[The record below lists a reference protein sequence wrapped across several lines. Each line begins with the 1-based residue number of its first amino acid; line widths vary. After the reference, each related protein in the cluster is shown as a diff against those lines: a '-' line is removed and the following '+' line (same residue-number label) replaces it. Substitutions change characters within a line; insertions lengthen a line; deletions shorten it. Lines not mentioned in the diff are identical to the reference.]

1 MASERDLA
9 FTPAWKLIELI
20 QKKEVSSVELTKL
33 YLKRIEDLDSQLN
46 AYLTVTADQALKDA
60 EAADSAI
67 QNGTATGALT
77 GIPISIKDL
86 NLTKG
91 VRTTRG
97 SLLYKDFI
105 PHTDEPVVRKIKESG
120 AIILGKTNTPEF
132 GAYATTENRLGDPCV
147 NPWNTA
153 CTAGGSSGGAAA
165 GLAAG
170 LHPLAQGS
178 DGGGSIRIPG
188 SICGVFGIKPTQGRV
203 SRPYKGP
210 GGWGQFSQNG
220 PMTRTVKD
228 TAILLQVMAGPDA
241 EDAIALQEEPPDF
254 SAKLGKEI
262 KGMRIGWSPNMGSV
276 PVDPEVR
283 DITEK
288 AVRVFE
294 ELGATVEEAPVSINH
309 EVITNIFMTIWLSDY
324 CTTHGETVKTKGDQF
339 TDSVRGM
346 LEEALTWPAS
356 KLASALHGLEWHRY
370 EMDQIIKQYDL
381 LITPT
386 LATPAF
392 KEGERPTVIDG
403 QEVDPFWGFTPFTYP
418 INMSG
423 HTASSVPCGFNSEG
437 LPIGLH
443 LIGNKGEEATVLQAS
458 HAFEE
463 ARPWAHHLPPVS

>member
-1 MASERDLA
+1 
-9 FTPAWKLIELI
+9 
-20 QKKEVSSVELTKL
+20 
-33 YLKRIEDLDSQLN
+33 
-46 AYLTVTADQALKDA
+46 
-60 EAADSAI
+60 
-67 QNGTATGALT
+67 
-77 GIPISIKDL
+77 
-86 NLTKG
+86 
-91 VRTTRG
+91 
-97 SLLYKDFI
+97 
-105 PHTDEPVVRKIKESG
+105 
-120 AIILGKTNTPEF
+120 
-132 GAYATTENRLGDPCV
+132 
-147 NPWNTA
+147 
-153 CTAGGSSGGAAA
+153 
-165 GLAAG
+165 
-170 LHPLAQGS
+170 
-178 DGGGSIRIPG
+178 
-188 SICGVFGIKPTQGRV
+188 
-203 SRPYKGP
+203 
-210 GGWGQFSQNG
+210 
-220 PMTRTVKD
+220 
-228 TAILLQVMAGPDA
+228 
-241 EDAIALQEEPPDF
+241 
-254 SAKLGKEI
+254 
-262 KGMRIGWSPNMGSV
+262 MGSV

-283 DITEK
+283 DLTEK

-309 EVITNIFMTIWLSDY
+309 EIITNIFMTIWLSDY

-370 EMDQIIKQYDL
+370 EMNQIIKQYDL

-392 KEGERPTVIDG
+392 KAGERPTVIDG
-403 QEVDPFWGFTPFTYP
+403 QKVDPFWGFTPFTYP